1 MYRIKQTGLSLVE
14 LLVALAISSF
24 LILGVTQ
31 LYIDNKR
38 SYVFQQH
45 QAQNTESGR
54 YALLIFQHEL
64 AKAGYR
70 RRPDEPLDTVFPG
83 SNALCE
89 FKPGQVIKD
98 DGDATG
104 PAICI
109 RYQPRSAEDLD
120 CLGNTVTNT
129 TGLDKPYTSGS
140 ELVVQRLFVENGML
154 KCRAT
159 HTDANGAEKQAYQKA
174 DLTDDIT
181 DLRLEFGVGGAG
193 DSRSISEYVVEPK
206 DKPVLAV
213 RYTALLGSGVQMR
226 DGVSFDDALAQWR
239 ALTSAADEDIE
250 KLKGADNGQL
260 YHVVQNTIALR
271 NLLP

>member
-1 MYRIKQTGLSLVE
+1 MYRLKQSGLSLVE

-70 RRPDEPLDTVFPG
+70 RRPDESLETVFPG

-89 FKPGQVIKD
+89 FTPGQVIKD
-98 DGDATG
+98 DSNEDG
-104 PAICI
+104 PAVCI
-109 RYQPRSAEDLD
+109 RFQPRTANDLD
-120 CLGNTVTNT
+120 CLGNTVTDT
-129 TGLDKPYTSGS
+129 AELDKPYTSGK
-140 ELVVQRLFVENGML
+140 ELVVQRLFVEEGML
-154 KCRAT
+154 KCRAV
-159 HTDANGAEKQAYQKA
+159 HTDAKGAQKQAYSKA
-174 DLTDDIT
+174 DLTDGIA

-193 DSRSISEYVVEPK
+193 DSRSISEYVVEPEG
-206 DKPVLAV
+206 KPVLAV

-226 DGVSFDDALAQWR
+226 DGVTFDDAIAQWR
-239 ALTSAADEDIE
+239 TLTAASDEDIE
-250 KLKGADNGQL
+250 KLGPDKGQL